1 MMKKNNVAILV
12 AAFLGEP
19 ETIQS
24 KLTDRGIR
32 YLHTKNAFLAIKN
45 KLENQSLYLGLVGD
59 ESECNRLI
67 AECNLNEN
75 NAKWFD
81 QDRALI
87 SRGTGA
93 LENQLIVKCIKNW
106 SLEKKLDA
114 VIKVTGKYEI
124 LNLNKVINF
133 SQVTS
138 QPFCAWRTF
147 SNNMVDTRVLI
158 FNPKFYLQN
167 QIELEKINSMPGF
180 WMENIAFNLMRKRNF
195 SFGYLSYRPILN
207 GLAGTANQFSTT
219 PLYKRVLINCFTYIN
234 IIFASALIKLKLIF
248 GKHLSE

>member
-1 MMKKNNVAILV
+1 MRKKNNVAILV

-32 YLHTKNAFLAIKN
+32 YLHTKNAFLAMKN
-45 KLENQSLYLGLVGD
+45 KLENQNLYLGLVGD
-59 ESECNRLI
+59 ERECNRLI
-67 AECNLNEN
+67 TECNLNES

-87 SRGTGA
+87 SSGTGA
-93 LENQLIVKCIKNW
+93 LENRLIVNCIKNW
-106 SLEKKLDA
+106 SLEKKFDLI
-114 VIKVTGKYEI
+114 IKVTGKYEI
-124 LNLNKVINF
+124 ININKVINF

-138 QPFCAWRTF
+138 QPFYAWRTF
-147 SNNMVDTRVLI
+147 SKSMVDTRVFL

-180 WMENIAFNLMRKRNF
+180 WMENVAFNLMRERNF
-195 SFGYLSYRPILN
+195 PFGFLSYRPILN
-207 GLAGTANQFSTT
+207 GLAGTTNELSTT

-234 IIFASALIKLKLIF
+234 IIYIYALNKFNKIF
-248 GKHLSE
+248 GEHLSE